1 MRKTLIG
8 VFSLLSCYFANADT
22 ILSVEYNDG
31 NNSKEQME
39 KLSKIAFDKSGNMT
53 FVYNN
58 GDTKDFGILSN
69 TQKIIFSEGVLAN
82 VDDRSS
88 ASSIHVFPNPTEET
102 IKVVGLADGES
113 VKIYNLVGTLV
124 LVSQASEIN
133 VSHLADGQYL
143 VVVGNS
149 IIKLIKR

>member
-124 LVSQASEIN
+124 LVSQSSEIN

-143 VVVGNS
+143 VIVGNS

>member
-1 MRKTLIG
+1 M
-8 VFSLLSCYFANADT
+8 FSLLSCYFANADT
-22 ILSVEYNDG
+22 ILTVEYLDG
-31 NNSKEQME
+31 KDAKEQME

-88 ASSIHVFPNPTEET
+88 ASSIHVFPNPTEES
-102 IKVVGLADGES
+102 IKVVGLSDGES

-124 LVSQASEIN
+124 LVSQSSEIN

>member
-1 MRKTLIG
+1 M
-8 VFSLLSCYFANADT
+8 FSLLSCYFANADT

-124 LVSQASEIN
+124 LVSQSSEIN

-143 VVVGNS
+143 VIVGNS

>member
-22 ILSVEYNDG
+22 ILTVEYLDG
-31 NNSKEQME
+31 KDAKEQME
-39 KLSKIAFDKSGNMT
+39 KLSKIAFDNSGNMT

-58 GDTKDFGILSN
+58 GESKDFGILSN
-69 TQKIIFSEGVLAN
+69 TQKIIFSEGVLTN

-88 ASSIHVFPNPTEET
+88 ASSIHVFPNPAEET

-113 VKIYNLVGTLV
+113 VKIYNMVGTLV
-124 LVSQASEIN
+124 LVSQSSVIN

-143 VVVGNS
+143 VVAGNS
-149 IIKLIKR
+149 IIKLIKK

>member
-1 MRKTLIG
+1 M
-8 VFSLLSCYFANADT
+8 FSLLSCYFANADT

-88 ASSIHVFPNPTEET
+88 ASSIHVFPNPTEES

-124 LVSQASEIN
+124 LVSQSSEIN

>member
-113 VKIYNLVGTLV
+113 VKVYNLVGTLV
-124 LVSQASEIN
+124 LVSQSSEIN

>member
-1 MRKTLIG
+1 M
-8 VFSLLSCYFANADT
+8 FSLLSCYFANADT

-88 ASSIHVFPNPTEET
+88 ASSIHVFPNPTEES

-124 LVSQASEIN
+124 LVSQSSEIN

-143 VVVGNS
+143 VVVGIS

>member
-1 MRKTLIG
+1 M
-8 VFSLLSCYFANADT
+8 FSLLSCYFANADT

-88 ASSIHVFPNPTEET
+88 ASSIHVFPNPTEES
-102 IKVVGLADGES
+102 IKVVGLSDGES

-124 LVSQASEIN
+124 LVSQSSEIY

>member
-88 ASSIHVFPNPTEET
+88 ASSIHVFPNPTEES

-124 LVSQASEIN
+124 LVSQSSEIN

-143 VVVGNS
+143 VVVGNT

>member
-8 VFSLLSCYFANADT
+8 VFSLLSCYFANAET
-22 ILSVEYNDG
+22 ILTVEYLDG
-31 NNSKEQME
+31 KDAKEQME
-39 KLSKIAFDKSGNMT
+39 KLSKIAFDNSGNMA

-88 ASSIHVFPNPTEET
+88 ASSIHVFPNPTEES
-102 IKVVGLADGES
+102 IKVVGLSDGES

-124 LVSQASEIN
+124 LVSQSSEIN

-143 VVVGNS
+143 VVAGNS
-149 IIKLIKR
+149 IIKLIKK

>member
-1 MRKTLIG
+1 M
-8 VFSLLSCYFANADT
+8 FSLLSCYFANADT

>member
-113 VKIYNLVGTLV
+113 VKIYNLVETLV
-124 LVSQASEIN
+124 LVSQSSEIN

>member
-22 ILSVEYNDG
+22 ILTVEYLDG
-31 NNSKEQME
+31 KDAKEQME

-88 ASSIHVFPNPTEET
+88 ASSIHVFPNPTEES
-102 IKVVGLADGES
+102 IKVVGLSDGES

-124 LVSQASEIN
+124 LVSQSSEIN

>member
-1 MRKTLIG
+1 M
-8 VFSLLSCYFANADT
+8 FSLLSCYFANADT

-124 LVSQASEIN
+124 LVSQSSEIN

>member
-102 IKVVGLADGES
+102 IKVVGLADGEF

-124 LVSQASEIN
+124 LVSQSSEIN

-143 VVVGNS
+143 VVVGIS

>member
-1 MRKTLIG
+1 M
-8 VFSLLSCYFANADT
+8 FSLLSCYFANADT
-22 ILSVEYNDG
+22 ILTVEYLDG
-31 NNSKEQME
+31 KDAKEQME
-39 KLSKIAFDKSGNMT
+39 KLSKIAFDNSGNMT

-102 IKVVGLADGES
+102 IKVVGLAEGES

-124 LVSQASEIN
+124 LVSQSSEIN

>member
-88 ASSIHVFPNPTEET
+88 ASSIHVFPNPTEES

-124 LVSQASEIN
+124 LVSQSSEIN